1 MNGIENLRV
10 PTSEEAREYGRKGGI
25 NSGKSRRERKLI
37 AEYLESLMQTSV
49 VDDRI
54 IREMERRGVKR
65 RDQNYAAAVALATM
79 GKALKGDINATKL
92 ILSML
97 GEMPKEVTDVNMSV
111 SNEPKVILEDFDDGR
126 GGYE

>member
-65 RDQNYAAAVALATM
+65 RDRNYAAAVALATM

-92 ILSML
+92 ILSVL
-97 GEMPKEVTDVNMSV
+97 GEMPKEITDVNMSV